1 MALGKIS
8 FQIDVDTKQLSS
20 NLKQA
25 SNSFKAVADTAEAA
39 GSKVGKSVSPLKG
52 MSSAVG
58 GFISKVGQ
66 FAVAGVAVKAASAA
80 FQMLSDN
87 VQEALSASDSLDKF
101 QQTMQFAGID
111 KGAISEASKAVKKYA
126 DDTVY
131 DLSTVA
137 NTTAQLASNDV
148 KDFTG
153 LTQAAGNLNAVAGGN
168 ADTFKSVAMVL
179 TQTAGAGKL
188 TTENWNQL
196 SDAIPGA
203 AGPLQK
209 ALQDAGAYTGNF
221 RDAMAAGQITAD
233 EFNSALMDL
242 GMSDVAKEA
251 ATSTSTF
258 EGAFGSLEA
267 TVVNGLQSMIDSIGK
282 GNLVGLINGFTSAVQ
297 TGFQWVGQAIQTV
310 MPYVQEFFTGL
321 TGFLGQAAEGLSGFL
336 PSISSVFQSIVDVA
350 LPILSSIVD
359 GVKQYIGFLVEYW
372 TGIFSG
378 DNSVWNSFTRI
389 FQSILEVA
397 VPILQDAVS
406 FIQGIVGQL
415 TTFWQ
420 ENGQQII
427 AAVQSAF
434 SMVASIINF
443 IMPAVALVIQSV
455 WENIKGIIQGA
466 LDIILGA
473 VKVFTGIF
481 TGDFSTFW
489 EGIKQLFSGALNF
502 LWNLWNVLALGKLLG
517 GVKSFVSAGFSS
529 IKGFA
534 SNVMNAFKG
543 MLTGASGSWNALK
556 SAISGAI
563 NGAKSIAS
571 GAVNAIK
578 STVTSVFNGLKSAVT
593 GTWNGIKSAI
603 TNPIEAA
610 KNTISGIIDKI
621 KGLFNFKLKFPDI
634 SIPHIPLPHFK
645 ISGSFNPLKG
655 QLPKLGLDWYATGG
669 IFTGPS
675 VIGVGEAGDEA
686 VVPLSNKSR
695 MAPFAK
701 AVADFMQDGQ
711 KQESTSRRTAQPV
724 SVESHIYLN
733 EREIV
738 RAITPGV
745 TKRQTVD
752 KVDNNRRRG
761 LRK

>member
-25 SNSFKAVADTAEAA
+25 TSSFKAVADTAEAA
-39 GSKVGKSVSPLKG
+39 GGKVGKSVSPLKG

-137 NTTAQLASNDV
+137 NTTAQLASNGV

-221 RDAMAAGQITAD
+221 RDAMAEGQITAD

-310 MPYVQEFFTGL
+310 MPYVSAFV
-321 TGFLGQAAEGLSGFL
+321 SGF
-336 PSISSVFQSIVDVA
+336 ISGVSSLMPTIVTAFQ
-350 LPILSSIVD
+350 
-359 GVKQYIGFLVEYW
+359 
-372 TGIFSG
+372 GIM
-378 DNSVWNSFTRI
+378 D
-389 FQSILEVA
+389 VA
-397 VPILQDAVS
+397 VPILTTVFS
-406 FIQGIVGQL
+406 FIMEAVANVVAFWNANGQTIMAGVSVVFNTISSIISTIMPVITTVVGAAWELIKSVITTTLNIIMNAVKLFSAILSGDWSAAWEAVKEIGSAVWSYLKTAFQSAL
-415 TTFWQ
+415 TTML
-420 ENGQQII
+420 
-427 AAVQSAF
+427 AVGSG
-434 SMVASIINF
+434 VLNSIK
-443 IMPAVALVIQSV
+443 AV
-455 WENIKGIIQGA
+455 
-466 LDIILGA
+466 
-473 VKVFTGIF
+473 
-481 TGDFSTFW
+481 FST
-489 EGIKQLFSGALNF
+489 
-502 LWNLWNVLALGKLLG
+502 V
-517 GVKSFVSAGFSS
+517 
-529 IKGFA
+529 
-534 SNVMNAFKG
+534 
-543 MLTGASGSWNALK
+543 WNAIKAVTTAVWNGIK
-556 SAISGAI
+556 SAISSAI
-563 NGAKSIAS
+563 NGAKSTAT

-578 STVTSVFNGLKSAVT
+578 STVSSVFNGLKSTVT
-593 GTWNGIKSAI
+593 SVWNGIKSAI

-610 KNTISGIIDKI
+610 KNIVSGIVNKI
-621 KGLFNFKLKFPDI
+621 KGLFNFKLKFPPI
-634 SIPHIPLPHFK
+634 EIPKIPLPYFK

-655 QLPKLGLDWYATGG
+655 QIPKLDIGWHATGG

-752 KVDNNRRRG
+752 KVNDNRRNG

>member
-25 SNSFKAVADTAEAA
+25 TSSFKSVADTAEAA

-137 NTTAQLASNDV
+137 NTTAQLASNGV

-221 RDAMAAGQITAD
+221 RDAMAEGQITAD

-310 MPYVQEFFTGL
+310 MPYVSAFV
-321 TGFLGQAAEGLSGFL
+321 SGF
-336 PSISSVFQSIVDVA
+336 ISGVSSLTPTIVTAFQ
-350 LPILSSIVD
+350 
-359 GVKQYIGFLVEYW
+359 
-372 TGIFSG
+372 GIT
-378 DNSVWNSFTRI
+378 D
-389 FQSILEVA
+389 VA
-397 VPILQDAVS
+397 VPILTTVFS
-406 FIQGIVGQL
+406 FIMEAVANVVAFWNANGQTIMAGVSAVFNTISSTISTIMPVITTVVGAAWELIKSVITTTLNIIMNAVKLFSAILSGDWSAAWEAVKAIGSAVWSYLKTAFQSAL
-415 TTFWQ
+415 TTML
-420 ENGQQII
+420 
-427 AAVQSAF
+427 AVGSG
-434 SMVASIINF
+434 VLNSIK
-443 IMPAVALVIQSV
+443 AV
-455 WENIKGIIQGA
+455 
-466 LDIILGA
+466 
-473 VKVFTGIF
+473 
-481 TGDFSTFW
+481 FST
-489 EGIKQLFSGALNF
+489 
-502 LWNLWNVLALGKLLG
+502 V
-517 GVKSFVSAGFSS
+517 
-529 IKGFA
+529 
-534 SNVMNAFKG
+534 
-543 MLTGASGSWNALK
+543 WNAIKAVTTAVWNGIK

-610 KNTISGIIDKI
+610 KNIVSGIVNKI
-621 KGLFNFKLKFPDI
+621 KGLFNFKLKFPPI
-634 SIPHIPLPHFK
+634 EIPKIPLPYFK

-655 QLPKLGLDWYATGG
+655 QIPKLDIGWHATGG

-701 AVADFMQDGQ
+701 AVADFMQDDQ

-738 RAITPGV
+738 RAITPAI

-752 KVDNNRRRG
+752 KVNDNRRNG

>member
-20 NLKQA
+20 DLKKA
-25 SNSFKAVADTAEAA
+25 SSSFKDVADTAQDV
-39 GSKVGKSVSPLKG
+39 GQQVGKATSPLKG
-52 MSSAVG
+52 MTSSVG
-58 GFISKVGQ
+58 GFLSKVGQ
-66 FAVAGVAVKAASAA
+66 FAVAGVAVKAVSAA
-80 FQMLSDN
+80 FGMLSDN
-87 VQEALSASDSLDKF
+87 VSEALAASDSLDKF
-101 QQTMQFAGID
+101 QQTMQFAGVD
-111 KGAISEASKAVKKYA
+111 KKAIANASKAVKKYA

-137 NTTAQLASNDV
+137 NTTAQLASNGV

-203 AGPLQK
+203 AGPLQE
-209 ALQDAGAYTGNF
+209 ALKKAGAFTGNF
-221 RDAMAAGQITAD
+221 RDAMAEGQITAD
-233 EFNSALMDL
+233 EFNSTLMDL

-310 MPYVQEFFTGL
+310 MPYVQDFFTGL
-321 TGFLGQAAEGLSGFL
+321 TGLLGQAAEGMSGFL
-336 PSISSVFQSIVDVA
+336 PTISSVFQSIVDVA
-350 LPILSSIVD
+350 LPILSSIVE

-389 FQSILEVA
+389 FQSIMDVA
-397 VPILQDAVS
+397 VPILQDAIS

-427 AAVQSAF
+427 AAVQNVF
-434 SMVASIINF
+434 SMIASIIDF
-443 IMPAVALVIQSV
+443 IMPAVEFVIKSV
-455 WENIKGIIQGA
+455 WNNIKGLIQGV
-466 LDIILGA
+466 LNVILGA
-473 VKVFTGIF
+473 VKIFASLF
-481 TGDFSTFW
+481 TGDW
-489 EGIKQLFSGALNF
+489 KGLWQGVKKLLSGALQA
-502 LWNLWNVLALGKLLG
+502 LWNLWNLIAMGKILG
-517 GVKSFVSAGFSS
+517 GIKGFVSAGFSS

-534 SNVMNAFKG
+534 SNIVNAFKG
-543 MLTGASGSWNALK
+543 MLTGAKGSWNALK

-563 NGAKSIAS
+563 NGAKSIATGAANGIKSAVS
-571 GAVNAIK
+571 GA
-578 STVTSVFNGLKSAVT
+578 FNGLKSMVT
-593 GTWNGIKSAI
+593 GIWNGIKTAI
-603 TNPIEAA
+603 TRPIEAA
-610 KNTISGIIDKI
+610 KKTISGIVDKI
-621 KGLFNFKLKFPDI
+621 KGLFNFKLSFPSI
-634 SIPHIPLPHFK
+634 SIPHIPLPHFE

-655 QLPKLGLDWYATGG
+655 ELPHIGINWYATGG

-675 VIGVGEAGDEA
+675 VVGIGENGTEA

-701 AVADFMQDGQ
+701 AVASLMKDEEQPVARRERTTPQPIHTHIYFNDREVAKVITPAVTTEQG
-711 KQESTSRRTAQPV
+711 KLSSGARRRT
-724 SVESHIYLN
+724 
-733 EREIV
+733 
-738 RAITPGV
+738 G
-745 TKRQTVD
+745 KR
-752 KVDNNRRRG
+752 
-761 LRK
+761 

>member
-25 SNSFKAVADTAEAA
+25 TSSFKAVADTAEAA
-39 GSKVGKSVSPLKG
+39 GGKVGKSVSPLKG

-137 NTTAQLASNDV
+137 NTTAQLASNGV

-221 RDAMAAGQITAD
+221 RDAMAEGQITAD

-310 MPYVQEFFTGL
+310 MPYVQSFFTGL

-336 PSISSVFQSIVDVA
+336 PAISSVFQGVIDVA
-350 LPILSSIVD
+350 LPILSSIVE

-378 DNSVWNSFTRI
+378 DNSVWKTALPASFSL
-389 FQSILEVA
+389 FLKWLCLSCKMPLA
-397 VPILQDAVS
+397 S
-406 FIQGIVGQL
+406 FR
-415 TTFWQ
+415 
-420 ENGQQII
+420 
-427 AAVQSAF
+427 
-434 SMVASIINF
+434 
-443 IMPAVALVIQSV
+443 
-455 WENIKGIIQGA
+455 
-466 LDIILGA
+466 
-473 VKVFTGIF
+473 
-481 TGDFSTFW
+481 
-489 EGIKQLFSGALNF
+489 
-502 LWNLWNVLALGKLLG
+502 VL
-517 GVKSFVSAGFSS
+517 
-529 IKGFA
+529 
-534 SNVMNAFKG
+534 
-543 MLTGASGSWNALK
+543 
-556 SAISGAI
+556 
-563 NGAKSIAS
+563 
-571 GAVNAIK
+571 
-578 STVTSVFNGLKSAVT
+578 
-593 GTWNGIKSAI
+593 
-603 TNPIEAA
+603 
-610 KNTISGIIDKI
+610 
-621 KGLFNFKLKFPDI
+621 
-634 SIPHIPLPHFK
+634 
-645 ISGSFNPLKG
+645 
-655 QLPKLGLDWYATGG
+655 
-669 IFTGPS
+669 
-675 VIGVGEAGDEA
+675 
-686 VVPLSNKSR
+686 
-695 MAPFAK
+695 
-701 AVADFMQDGQ
+701 
-711 KQESTSRRTAQPV
+711 
-724 SVESHIYLN
+724 
-733 EREIV
+733 
-738 RAITPGV
+738 
-745 TKRQTVD
+745 
-752 KVDNNRRRG
+752 
-761 LRK
+761 

>member
-1 MALGKIS
+1 M
-8 FQIDVDTKQLSS
+8 
-20 NLKQA
+20 
-25 SNSFKAVADTAEAA
+25 E
-39 GSKVGKSVSPLKG
+39 
-52 MSSAVG
+52 
-58 GFISKVGQ
+58 
-66 FAVAGVAVKAASAA
+66 
-80 FQMLSDN
+80 
-87 VQEALSASDSLDKF
+87 
-101 QQTMQFAGID
+101 
-111 KGAISEASKAVKKYA
+111 
-126 DDTVY
+126 
-131 DLSTVA
+131 
-137 NTTAQLASNDV
+137 
-148 KDFTG
+148 
-153 LTQAAGNLNAVAGGN
+153 
-168 ADTFKSVAMVL
+168 
-179 TQTAGAGKL
+179 
-188 TTENWNQL
+188 
-196 SDAIPGA
+196 
-203 AGPLQK
+203 
-209 ALQDAGAYTGNF
+209 
-221 RDAMAAGQITAD
+221 
-233 EFNSALMDL
+233 
-242 GMSDVAKEA
+242 
-251 ATSTSTF
+251 
-258 EGAFGSLEA
+258 
-267 TVVNGLQSMIDSIGK
+267 
-282 GNLVGLINGFTSAVQ
+282 
-297 TGFQWVGQAIQTV
+297 
-310 MPYVQEFFTGL
+310 
-321 TGFLGQAAEGLSGFL
+321 
-336 PSISSVFQSIVDVA
+336 
-350 LPILSSIVD
+350 
-359 GVKQYIGFLVEYW
+359 
-372 TGIFSG
+372 
-378 DNSVWNSFTRI
+378 NSFTRI

-397 VPILQDAVS
+397 VPILQDAIS

-427 AAVQSAF
+427 AAVQNAF

-466 LDIILGA
+466 LDIILGL

-489 EGIKQLFSGALNF
+489 AGIKQMFSGALNF
-502 LWNLWNVLALGKLLG
+502 LYNLWSVIAMGKILG
-517 GVKSFVSAGFSS
+517 GIKSFVTAGFSS

-610 KNTISGIIDKI
+610 KNVVSGIVNKI
-621 KGLFNFKLKFPDI
+621 KGLFNFKLKFPPI
-634 SIPHIPLPHFK
+634 EIPKIPLPYFK

-655 QLPKLGLDWYATGG
+655 QIPKLDIGWHATGG

-752 KVDNNRRRG
+752 KVNDNRRNG

>member
-25 SNSFKAVADTAEAA
+25 TSSFKAVADTAEAA
-39 GSKVGKSVSPLKG
+39 GGKVGKSVSPLKG

-111 KGAISEASKAVKKYA
+111 KGAISEASEAVKKYA

-137 NTTAQLASNDV
+137 NTTAQLASNGV

-221 RDAMAAGQITAD
+221 RDAMAEGQITAD

-310 MPYVQEFFTGL
+310 MPYVSAFV
-321 TGFLGQAAEGLSGFL
+321 SGF
-336 PSISSVFQSIVDVA
+336 ISGVSSLMPTIVTAFQ
-350 LPILSSIVD
+350 
-359 GVKQYIGFLVEYW
+359 
-372 TGIFSG
+372 GIM
-378 DNSVWNSFTRI
+378 D
-389 FQSILEVA
+389 VA
-397 VPILQDAVS
+397 VPILTTVFS
-406 FIQGIVGQL
+406 FIMEAVANVVAFWNANGQTIMAGVSAVFNTISSTISTIMPVITTVVGAAWELIKSVITTTLNIIMNAVKLFSAILSGDWSAAWEAVKAIGSAVWSYLKTAFQSAL
-415 TTFWQ
+415 TTML
-420 ENGQQII
+420 
-427 AAVQSAF
+427 AVGSG
-434 SMVASIINF
+434 VLNSIK
-443 IMPAVALVIQSV
+443 AV
-455 WENIKGIIQGA
+455 
-466 LDIILGA
+466 
-473 VKVFTGIF
+473 
-481 TGDFSTFW
+481 FST
-489 EGIKQLFSGALNF
+489 
-502 LWNLWNVLALGKLLG
+502 V
-517 GVKSFVSAGFSS
+517 
-529 IKGFA
+529 
-534 SNVMNAFKG
+534 
-543 MLTGASGSWNALK
+543 WNAIKAVTTAVWNGIK
-556 SAISGAI
+556 SAISSAI

-610 KNTISGIIDKI
+610 KNTVAGIVNKI

-675 VIGVGEAGDEA
+675 VIGVGEAGTEA

-701 AVADFMQDGQ
+701 AVSDFMKDGQ
-711 KQESTSRRTAQPV
+711 KQESTSRGYTGPT
-724 SVESHIYLN
+724 SVETHIHVN
-733 EREIV
+733 EREIARV
-738 RAITPGV
+738 VTPIV
-745 TKRQTVD
+745 TRRQTVD

-761 LRK
+761 LRN